1 MTETTGKYRIRI
13 SQFEGP
19 FDLLL
24 YLVRNS
30 KISIHDLS
38 ISEITSQFIASLQG
52 LQLDLESVSEFIF
65 TAAQLLYLKSRVL
78 LPRNAGSEL
87 ETGEEQEDTR
97 REFVHNLIEYQKY
110 RKVSGELRERLETG
124 PVLLRRDIQLVM
136 DFKDGENWE
145 EVSIL
150 DLIMA
155 FSRVAKEVDTSVFR
169 SVEME
174 RISIEEKI
182 DEIVNLLIER
192 ESILFASLFP
202 RSFSK
207 YELIIT
213 FLALLELVKMKK
225 IFILQHRMFGSIK
238 LVRREIG

>member
-1 MTETTGKYRIRI
+1 MTETTGKYHIRI

-24 YLVRNS
+24 YLVRNA
-30 KISIHDLS
+30 KINLHDLS
-38 ISEITSQFIASLQG
+38 ISEITGQFVVSLQNAE
-52 LQLDLESVSEFIF
+52 LDLESVSEFIF
-65 TAAQLLYLKSRVL
+65 TAAQLLYLKSRLL
-78 LPRNAGSEL
+78 LPQSSCTDLDA
-87 ETGEEQEDTR
+87 GEEPEDDR

-110 RKVSGELRERLETG
+110 RKVSGELRERLECA
-124 PVLLRRDIQLVM
+124 PVLLRRDTQLVM
-136 DFKDGENWE
+136 DFQDGENWE
-145 EVSIL
+145 EISIL

-155 FSRVAKEVDTSVFR
+155 FSRVARELDTSVFR

-174 RISIEEKI
+174 RISIEDKI
-182 DEIVNLLIER
+182 DEIVNLLIEK

-213 FLALLELVKMKK
+213 FLALLELVKMRKLY
-225 IFILQHRMFGSIK
+225 ILQHRMFGSIK